1 MRQYSLI
8 TEDIGSRQKRF
19 LIVIIFTFWF
29 FELIICLTMYF
40 FMILNPPVLVDD
52 INFEKSQK
60 VEKYLIDGVK
70 ILKTI
75 TGTFFMIIL
84 N

>member
-1 MRQYSLI
+1 L
-8 TEDIGSRQKRF
+8 
-19 LIVIIFTFWF
+19 
-29 FELIICLTMYF
+29 
-40 FMILNPPVLVDD
+40 
-52 INFEKSQK
+52 QK

>member
-8 TEDIGSRQKRF
+8 TEDIGNQQKRF

-40 FMILNPPVLVDD
+40 FMISNPPVLVYD

-84 N
+84 K

>member
-1 MRQYSLI
+1 
-8 TEDIGSRQKRF
+8 
-19 LIVIIFTFWF
+19 
-29 FELIICLTMYF
+29 
-40 FMILNPPVLVDD
+40 MILNPPVLVDD

-60 VEKYLIDGVK
+60 VKKYLIDGVK